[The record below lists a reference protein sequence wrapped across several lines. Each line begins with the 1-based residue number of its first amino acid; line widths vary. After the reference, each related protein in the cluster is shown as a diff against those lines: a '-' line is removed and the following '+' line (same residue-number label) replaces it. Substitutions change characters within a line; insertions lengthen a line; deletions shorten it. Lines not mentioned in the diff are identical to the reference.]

1 MTKKVAQ
8 WRNLIISLLIL
19 EILVAVG
26 LYTFLMSMLFLVL
39 MIYIIAKNILIFIS
53 LAILT
58 NILDSETQS
67 VAEAL
72 DVDSRNA
79 LVFGG
84 VGLIQYDENYNITW
98 VSDLLVA
105 LNVRIVGV
113 KLLEWQP
120 TLASLFE
127 NDEIRI
133 VELKGRKFEVYNSEE
148 TRLLFLKDVTQYV
161 SMKQDYD
168 DQQMCVGYITID
180 NYEET
185 LNNVDEEKMSQ
196 IRTQARH
203 IINEWA
209 TSNGMIIR
217 SYRTGGYLL
226 FFNERIYA
234 KQVENKF
241 AILNTFKD
249 EMAKFDEVM
258 TLSIGIGRGT
268 RVLRELEQMA
278 TQALNLTY
286 SRGGDQVAIKSGK
299 DKVRYFGGTTES
311 VGKSSKVRT
320 RVIAQTLSG
329 LIRRSSNVLVMGHQ
343 NSDLDSLGASLGAA
357 RIAQGYDKKV
367 NVILRMDSLEDK
379 TGKVVEEIMDDP
391 DYESLILSPAD
402 ALEVIGKDTLLIV
415 VDTHKPELVI
425 SQTLLNTVK
434 NRVVID
440 HHRRD
445 EAFIESPIL
454 TYLESSA
461 SSAVELLIELSDYQ
475 RADVHITETDATIM
489 YAGMLVDTNYFR
501 QRTGVRTFN
510 VAAKLKELS
519 ADVPKAYDML
529 RDSFEETVEVL
540 QITENAYRYGKSVL
554 IAEAKEEQEHTRTI
568 LAKCSNQ
575 MLNISGVNAAFTIA
589 RVGRNMVAISA
600 RSSGLINVQVIMEA
614 MGGGG
619 HFTMAAC
626 QKQDTSIHD
635 VRIELE
641 KAIDDY
647 FKNTGE

>member
-26 LYTFLMSMLFLVL
+26 LYTFLTSMLFLVL
-39 MIYIIAKNILIFIS
+39 MVYIIGKNILIFIS

-329 LIRRSSNVLVMGHQ
+329 
-343 NSDLDSLGASLGAA
+343 
-357 RIAQGYDKKV
+357 
-367 NVILRMDSLEDK
+367 
-379 TGKVVEEIMDDP
+379 
-391 DYESLILSPAD
+391 
-402 ALEVIGKDTLLIV
+402 
-415 VDTHKPELVI
+415 
-425 SQTLLNTVK
+425 
-434 NRVVID
+434 
-440 HHRRD
+440 
-445 EAFIESPIL
+445 
-454 TYLESSA
+454 
-461 SSAVELLIELSDYQ
+461 
-475 RADVHITETDATIM
+475 
-489 YAGMLVDTNYFR
+489 
-501 QRTGVRTFN
+501 
-510 VAAKLKELS
+510 
-519 ADVPKAYDML
+519 
-529 RDSFEETVEVL
+529 
-540 QITENAYRYGKSVL
+540 
-554 IAEAKEEQEHTRTI
+554 
-568 LAKCSNQ
+568 
-575 MLNISGVNAAFTIA
+575 
-589 RVGRNMVAISA
+589 
-600 RSSGLINVQVIMEA
+600 
-614 MGGGG
+614 
-619 HFTMAAC
+619 
-626 QKQDTSIHD
+626 
-635 VRIELE
+635 
-641 KAIDDY
+641 
-647 FKNTGE
+647 